1 MLYIK
6 ILHIFKKKMPNIFL
20 LPFRYKLVGS
30 FIMPLGLVIWIL
42 SQIYLSEST
51 LSNYLSGAEP
61 NTIHFIRVIVLSLSF
76 FSCLTGMFFLVFS
89 KEKEEDEY
97 IAEIRLKSFQLAAF
111 VQLSFFLLSFLY
123 MVLFKKEPSGDAGL
137 ELFLI
142 GSIFLFWFSY
152 LCCFQFAITTNK
164 LQANEE

>member
-1 MLYIK
+1 M
-6 ILHIFKKKMPNIFL
+6 KKSFL
-20 LPFRYKLVGS
+20 LPYKFKTVGAVM
-30 FIMPLGLVIWIL
+30 MPAGLIIWIWGQLKL
-42 SQIYLSEST
+42 SQESIA
-51 LSNYLSGAEP
+51 NFFIGIEP
-61 NTIHFIRVIVLSLSF
+61 ENAHLIKVAILAISF
-76 FSCLTGMFFLVFS
+76 FSGLTGMFFLVFS

-123 MVLFKKEPSGDAGL
+123 MFLFKKEPSGDAGL